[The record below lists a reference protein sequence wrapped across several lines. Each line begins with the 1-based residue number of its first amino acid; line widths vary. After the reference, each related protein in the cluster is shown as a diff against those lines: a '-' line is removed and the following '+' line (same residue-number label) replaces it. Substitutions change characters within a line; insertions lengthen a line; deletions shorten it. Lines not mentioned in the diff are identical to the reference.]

1 MSSSIRFLDAYGFA
15 WQAVE
20 VGPADVT
27 TDSGNLYFFSGGST
41 RRLERYPRDWSAYGW
56 EELELLR
63 RRATVL
69 SADVVRHHAGV
80 ATA

>member
-1 MSSSIRFLDAYGFA
+1 VSSSIRFLDPYGFA

-20 VGPADVT
+20 VGPADLT
-27 TDSGNLYFFSGGST
+27 SQDGNLYFFSGVNT
-41 RRLERYPRDWSAYGW
+41 RRLERYPRDWSNCGW

-69 SADVVRHHAGV
+69 SADVVRHHGEP

>member
-20 VGPADVT
+20 VGPADLT
-27 TDSGNLYFFSGGST
+27 SQSGNLYFFSGGST
-41 RRLERYPRDWSAYGW
+41 RRLERYPQDWSACGW

-69 SADVVRHHAGV
+69 SADVVRHQSGA
-80 ATA
+80 AIA

>member
-1 MSSSIRFLDAYGFA
+1 MSSSIRFLDPYGFA

-20 VGPADVT
+20 VGPADLT
-27 TDSGNLYFFSGGST
+27 TESGNLYFFSGGST
-41 RRLERYPRDWSAYGW
+41 RRLARYPRDWSACGW
-56 EELELLR
+56 EELEVLR

-69 SADVVRHHAGV
+69 SADAVRHEAGP

>member
-1 MSSSIRFLDAYGFA
+1 VSSAIRFLDAHGFA

-27 TDSGNLYFFSGGST
+27 TDTGNLYFFSGGST
-41 RRLERYPRDWSAYGW
+41 RRLERYPEDWSACGW
-56 EELELLR
+56 AELDRLR
-63 RRATVL
+63 RHATVL
-69 SADVVRHHAGV
+69 SADVVRHNTGP